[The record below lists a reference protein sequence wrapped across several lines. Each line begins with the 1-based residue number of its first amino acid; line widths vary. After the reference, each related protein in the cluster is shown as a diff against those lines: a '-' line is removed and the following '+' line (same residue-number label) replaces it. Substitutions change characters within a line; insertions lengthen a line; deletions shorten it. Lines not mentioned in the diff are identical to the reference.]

1 MKKMKPMKKAVKTQ
15 NPWMKHLMAV
25 KKANPKKSFG
35 DCMKMAKLSYKPK
48 K

>member
-1 MKKMKPMKKAVKTQ
+1 MKTMKKAIKKAP
-15 NPWMKHLMAV
+15 NPWIKHLMAV
-25 KKANPKKSFG
+25 KKANPKKPFG